1 MVATDGSG
9 RLGYEHEKHIVHA
22 RVVNDLNVGEIEG
35 VFLTPAPSGVMMWRP
50 PYVPSRAILW
60 CTILNHN
67 TLQLHL

>member
-35 VFLTPAPSGVMMWRP
+35 VFLTLLPAE
-50 PYVPSRAILW
+50 LW
-60 CTILNHN
+60 CGGRHMFLVEPFYGVPY
-67 TLQLHL
+67 